1 MDCILSP
8 EWSEWSECDA
18 RCGPGTSQRRRQVL
32 QPALNG
38 GAACGPTLQKIP
50 CEGSN
55 CKVARAP
62 DGFHELRGTPPAFTM
77 IRTFKPDVE
86 WASHPA

>member
-1 MDCILSP
+1 MFFLIVMLTAAVDCLLAP
-8 EWSEWSECDA
+8 EWGEWSECDA
-18 RCGPGTSQRRRQVL
+18 RCGPGTRHRRRQVL

-62 DGFHELRGTPPAFTM
+62 DGFHERRGTHAAFGTE
-77 IRTFKPDVE
+77 K
-86 WASHPA
+86 